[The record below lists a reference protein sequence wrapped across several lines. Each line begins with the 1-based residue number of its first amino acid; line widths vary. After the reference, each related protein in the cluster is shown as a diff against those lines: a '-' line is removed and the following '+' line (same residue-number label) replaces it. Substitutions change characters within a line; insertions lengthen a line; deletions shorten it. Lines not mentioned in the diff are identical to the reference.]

1 MGACDPLFEVFVRLG
16 LFLVHESKEVTSTLV
31 GLVPR
36 RFRWIPYSSVS
47 GKWKKACGIKKRS
60 HQSVGGQACKCAHKS
75 CLCLTLRFQ
84 KMQLTKDRNIE
95 PKASDASCHRHPSSG
110 QS

>member
-60 HQSVGGQACKCAHKS
+60 HLWWVVSLGLINGASIIMMVKCANKQHS
-75 CLCLTLRFQ
+75 PMISHL
-84 KMQLTKDRNIE
+84 
-95 PKASDASCHRHPSSG
+95 
-110 QS
+110 